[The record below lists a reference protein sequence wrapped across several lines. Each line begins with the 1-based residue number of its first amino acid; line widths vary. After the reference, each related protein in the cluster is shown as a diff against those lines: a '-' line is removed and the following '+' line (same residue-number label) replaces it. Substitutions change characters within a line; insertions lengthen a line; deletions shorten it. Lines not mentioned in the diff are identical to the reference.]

1 VEEGAKVSE
10 RKPIISVLL
19 AIVAGI
25 VIMVPAWFP
34 NDPAG
39 NFWRSIIGHSW
50 LYSILFGL
58 RLAVAVSLFSIA
70 TYLYSQPAK
79 SAKWGKL
86 AIVASLV
93 SIASISVGGYVVGA
107 ALGVIAG
114 ATAIRWGS
122 KEIERKGNTVA

>member
-1 VEEGAKVSE
+1 MSK
-10 RKPIISVLL
+10 RKPIVSVLL

-39 NFWRSIIGHSW
+39 NFWRSVIGNGE
-50 LYSILFGL
+50 LYKFLDLLRFGAATGLFGL
-58 RLAVAVSLFSIA
+58 AI
-70 TYLYSQPAK
+70 YLYSQPAK

-93 SIASISVGGYVVGA
+93 SIASVSVGGYVVGA
-107 ALGVIAG
+107 AVGVIAG

-122 KEIERKGNTVA
+122 KEIEHKGEK